1 MYQIITGP
9 MIWLSL
15 SVFVVGMLARI
26 VLYIRGLNWQLDR
39 VAYRAHLQLGL
50 KGAARSIFFWLMPF
64 ATNSWRKQPFMTV
77 IFFVFHLGAVFV
89 PLFLLAHNM
98 ILKDIVGLSS
108 PLVLNIHVADF
119 LSWAVVVCAILIILR
134 RISLP
139 EVRIMTTSYDYFIL
153 FLALAPFVTGLFA
166 RYQEGNDLFWIT
178 MHILSGEL
186 FLILAPFTKLSH
198 IVLFFMSRAQLGMDF
213 SIKRGGMKGTKMTW

>member
-15 SVFVVGMLARI
+15 SVFVVGMLVRV

-39 VAYRAHLQLGL
+39 VAYGAHLPIGL
-50 KGAARSIFFWLMPF
+50 KGAVRSIIFWLLPF
-64 ATNSWRKQPFMTV
+64 GTNSWRKQPFMTV
-77 IFFVFHLGAVFV
+77 IFFIFHLGAVLV

-98 ILKDIVGLSS
+98 ILKDILGFSS
-108 PLVLNIHVADF
+108 PLTLNIGAADF
-119 LSWAVVVCAILIILR
+119 LSWAVILCAILIIFR

-139 EVRIMTTSYDYFIL
+139 EVRIMTTAYDYFIL
-153 FLALAPFVTGLFA
+153 FLAVDRKSVVVDDPFWLA
-166 RYQEGNDLFWIT
+166 I
-178 MHILSGEL
+178 HILCGEL

-213 SIKRGGMKGTKMTW
+213 GIKRGGMKGTNMNW